1 MTPTIAVIMPAFNE
15 ADRIERTIASI
26 ARYAAGGAPIGPV
39 IIADDGSVD
48 DTLEVAARAAAT
60 VGLAIEILR
69 YPHRGK
75 ASTVRRAMLE
85 VAGRVTVD
93 YLMMLDADDEVRIDQ
108 LERVEWSADPRTIY
122 IARRVDQVDDAS
134 GDKPSVLRRAM
145 SGAMRLAS
153 RTLLGIRFPD
163 TQCGFKLFPRA
174 IVADLFGQ
182 QRSTGW
188 TFDAELL
195 FIADRVSHLP
205 IREVP
210 VVWVPRGVSKV
221 RPAAVVASGLA
232 MFGTAWRRVR
242 RVYRPVGLAPAE
254 DPERAAVTS

>member
-1 MTPTIAVIMPAFNE
+1 MTPKIAVIMPAFNE

-85 VAGRVTVD
+85 AAGRVTAD

-122 IARRVDQVDDAS
+122 IARRVDQVDEAS
-134 GDKPSVLRRAM
+134 GDKPSLLRRAM
-145 SGAMRLAS
+145 SGTMRLAS

-163 TQCGFKLFPRA
+163 TQCGPHCRNLRRS
-174 IVADLFGQ
+174 DLYDQGCETEN
-182 QRSTGW
+182 R
-188 TFDAELL
+188 
-195 FIADRVSHLP
+195 
-205 IREVP
+205 
-210 VVWVPRGVSKV
+210 
-221 RPAAVVASGLA
+221 
-232 MFGTAWRRVR
+232 
-242 RVYRPVGLAPAE
+242 
-254 DPERAAVTS
+254 